1 MIAIPTGVQIF
12 CWIATIWA
20 GRPRF
25 ATPLLFV
32 LGFFFT
38 FIIGG
43 LSGVMIASVAF
54 DQQAHDTYFIVAH
67 LHYVLLGG
75 AVMPLFGGFYYW
87 FPKFTGRLMNERMGK
102 WNFWLFFIGVNVTF
116 FPMHILG
123 LEGMTRRIYTYLP
136 ETGWG
141 PLNALVSGGAVLI
154 VASVALFIFN
164 FFRSLRHG
172 AVAGDNP
179 WGADTLEW
187 ATASPP
193 EPYVFLYPPVVQ
205 SRNPLWTEGRERPVI
220 TGLRTDIRDT
230 LVTTTLDAT
239 PDYRQN
245 SPNPTAWP
253 FIAALATGVMFISA
267 IFTAWGLVVGS
278 VLLFF
283 PLVKWG
289 WPDRHDQ
296 SVRYSGRG
304 EIVEK

>member
-1 MIAIPTGVQIF
+1 
-12 CWIATIWA
+12 
-20 GRPRF
+20 
-25 ATPLLFV
+25 
-32 LGFFFT
+32 
-38 FIIGG
+38 
-43 LSGVMIASVAF
+43 
-54 DQQAHDTYFIVAH
+54 
-67 LHYVLLGG
+67 
-75 AVMPLFGGFYYW
+75 
-87 FPKFTGRLMNERMGK
+87 
-102 WNFWLFFIGVNVTF
+102 
-116 FPMHILG
+116 
-123 LEGMTRRIYTYLP
+123 
-136 ETGWG
+136 
-141 PLNALVSGGAVLI
+141 
-154 VASVALFIFN
+154 
-164 FFRSLRHG
+164 
-172 AVAGDNP
+172 
-179 WGADTLEW
+179 
-187 ATASPP
+187 
-193 EPYVFLYPPVVQ
+193 VF
-205 SRNPLWTEGRERPVI
+205 